1 MKGKLIL
8 YTLVAAIG
16 GLLYGF
22 DTAVINGALPFFK
35 SHFQLNDVMT
45 GWAVSSALLGCII
58 GAIGIG
64 KPGDI
69 YGRREM
75 LKLSALLFLV
85 SAVGTG
91 LAPEINSF
99 ILFRFVG
106 GLAVGAASVLSP
118 IYISEIA
125 PATHRGRLIITF
137 QLALVVGILVAFF
150 VDYILINT
158 GKNNW
163 RYMFISEAIPA
174 LAFLILLYKVR
185 KSPRWLMQTGHQEAA
200 RVTIRDVNPNADIQS
215 IIVEIETSIKLEQ
228 EGKQEKLF
236 KKPNLKFTLIG
247 ICIGLFSQFT
257 GVAIVFYYATD
268 IFRAAGFSTDSAIG
282 QTVILGATNLIFT
295 ILAMSVIDKIGR
307 KKLLY
312 VGTIGMA
319 ISLGVFSWAFYT
331 GNTEGWLLLGI
342 LICYVAFFA
351 SSMGAVVFVL
361 LAEIFP
367 NNIRSR
373 GMALGSFSNWIVNGS
388 ITFLFPIVVGAFSDG
403 KGIGYS
409 FAFFSIMTLLGFFF
423 FRTFLFE
430 TTNKTLEEIEFE
442 NK

>member
-158 GKNNW
+158 EVK
-163 RYMFISEAIPA
+163 
-174 LAFLILLYKVR
+174 
-185 KSPRWLMQTGHQEAA
+185 
-200 RVTIRDVNPNADIQS
+200 
-215 IIVEIETSIKLEQ
+215 
-228 EGKQEKLF
+228 
-236 KKPNLKFTLIG
+236 
-247 ICIGLFSQFT
+247 
-257 GVAIVFYYATD
+257 
-268 IFRAAGFSTDSAIG
+268 
-282 QTVILGATNLIFT
+282 
-295 ILAMSVIDKIGR
+295 
-307 KKLLY
+307 
-312 VGTIGMA
+312 
-319 ISLGVFSWAFYT
+319 
-331 GNTEGWLLLGI
+331 
-342 LICYVAFFA
+342 
-351 SSMGAVVFVL
+351 
-361 LAEIFP
+361 
-367 NNIRSR
+367 
-373 GMALGSFSNWIVNGS
+373 
-388 ITFLFPIVVGAFSDG
+388 
-403 KGIGYS
+403 
-409 FAFFSIMTLLGFFF
+409 
-423 FRTFLFE
+423 
-430 TTNKTLEEIEFE
+430 
-442 NK
+442 